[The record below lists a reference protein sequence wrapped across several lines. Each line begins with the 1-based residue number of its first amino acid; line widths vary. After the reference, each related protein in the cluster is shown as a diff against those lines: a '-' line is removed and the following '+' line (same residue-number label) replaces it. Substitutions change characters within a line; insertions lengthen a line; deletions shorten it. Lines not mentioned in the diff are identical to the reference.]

1 VRDTTRQTAAYP
13 APTGSDFFGEYSP
26 AVTCASAVILVL
38 AISVIDKLTGYD
50 LQVGILYLI
59 PVGMVAWA
67 AGRNWAVGLSAG
79 AIVLWT
85 FLFRAEH
92 HYSTNLYFYLDAA
105 ELLITFLIVAL
116 LVAKLRE
123 ALRAHELS
131 LAILEKLDVP
141 AYVVDLQRDVVLLG
155 NRRFRDTYE
164 GRPAEELARMAAHEA
179 RFALQD
185 GRPALLR
192 ILSA

>member
-1 VRDTTRQTAAYP
+1 MRDRITFP
-13 APTGSDFFGEYSP
+13 APTGSDFFGDYSP

-50 LQVGILYLI
+50 LQIGILYLI
-59 PVGMVAWA
+59 PVTLVTWA
-67 AGRNWAVGLSAG
+67 AGRNWGLGLSVVAT
-79 AIVLWT
+79 ALWV
-85 FLFRAEH
+85 FIFRGEH
-92 HYSTNLYFYLDAA
+92 HYSNNLYFYWDAV
-105 ELLITFLIVAL
+105 ELLVTFVTVSL

-123 ALRAHELS
+123 ALRAHEFS

-141 AYVVDLQRDVVLLG
+141 AYVVDLQSDEVLAG
-155 NRRFRDTYE
+155 NRRFRDGFE
-164 GRPAEELARMAAHEA
+164 GRSAEDLAREPAHEA

-192 ILSA
+192 ILGA